1 MRKHFRKHLFAFVFS
16 CLVALP
22 AAAQELPPQYMM
34 RLKPMPPVSSLVPVP
49 AEMQQLWI
57 LRSCEKGEMSFRFSR
72 RYLMASISQGSKLF
86 RLGGLGALGNDRYTM
101 TMPGEA
107 TGLMMSSDGKLI
119 QYFGDLKI
127 SFSRE
132 ALEAR
137 RIMIPHV
144 QYLNCS
150 EAEKTRIN
158 EDPVMRAMLPALDD
172 LQEACP
178 DPKDIAKKSCQKAIF
193 AVFDKNKDGRLDTEE
208 LKAGSDILI
217 SRSPF
222 STCQPDASTLDTLS
236 REGDDY
242 IAWMMAHL
250 DQDKDQA
257 ITFDEFVPQWQAMQ
271 SDPLM
276 SGLTNLLIA
285 ADRQTGILPESI
297 KPSCVNCC
305 VAATL
310 P

>member
-1 MRKHFRKHLFAFVFS
+1 MRKTMTKYLLALALS
-16 CLVALP
+16 CAVTFP
-22 AAAQELPPQYMM
+22 ASAQEVPPQYMM

-49 AEMQQLWI
+49 EEMRQRWI
-57 LRSCEKGEMSFRFSR
+57 LRGCEKGELSFRFSR
-72 RYLMASISQGSKLF
+72 RYLMASIPQGSKLF
-86 RLGGLGALGNDRYTM
+86 RLGGLTDQGNGRYTM
-101 TMPGEA
+101 TMPGEI
-107 TGLMMSSDGKLI
+107 TGLMMGSNGKLI
-119 QYFGDLKI
+119 QYFGDMNT

-137 RIMIPHV
+137 RLMIPHV
-144 QYLNCS
+144 IHDNCTA
-150 EAEKTRIN
+150 AEKVRVQ
-158 EDPVMRAMLPALDD
+158 EDPVMLALLPALDN

-178 DPKDIAKKSCQKAIF
+178 DPKDIAKTSCQKAIF
-193 AVFDKNKDGRLDTEE
+193 AVFDKNNDEKLDEAE
-208 LKAGSDILI
+208 LRQGSDLLI

-242 IAWMMAHL
+242 IAWMMEHL
-250 DQDKDQA
+250 DQDKDKA
-257 ITFDEFVPQWQAMQ
+257 ITFAEFVPHWQKMQ

-285 ADRQTGILPESI
+285 ADKQSGILPESI

-305 VAATL
+305 VAAAL